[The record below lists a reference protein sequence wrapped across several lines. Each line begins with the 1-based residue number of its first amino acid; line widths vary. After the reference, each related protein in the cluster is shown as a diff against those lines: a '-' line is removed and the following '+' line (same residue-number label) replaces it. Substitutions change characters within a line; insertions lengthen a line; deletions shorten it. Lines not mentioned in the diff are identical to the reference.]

1 MLSERIQIANTREHI
16 SWTYRFAL
24 FWFALSLAIFG
35 GAYALA
41 EIGEMSEASR
51 TLMFVMLGTILV
63 INAVWQAVVPG
74 AGAGIAFNDLFTGLG
89 GAWVIRSPHRLGPQG
104 HSLHQST

>member
-24 FWFALSLAIFG
+24 FWFALSLVIFG
-35 GAYALA
+35 GAYAVA
-41 EIGEMSEASR
+41 EIGEMPEASR

-63 INAVWQAVVPG
+63 INAVWQA
-74 AGAGIAFNDLFTGLG
+74 AGLALARIENSILPRRNRGD
-89 GAWVIRSPHRLGPQG
+89 RP
-104 HSLHQST
+104 

>member
-63 INAVWQAVVPG
+63 INAVWQAV
-74 AGAGIAFNDLFTGLG
+74 GL
-89 GAWVIRSPHRLGPQG
+89 ALARTRELNPAS
-104 HSLHQST
+104 